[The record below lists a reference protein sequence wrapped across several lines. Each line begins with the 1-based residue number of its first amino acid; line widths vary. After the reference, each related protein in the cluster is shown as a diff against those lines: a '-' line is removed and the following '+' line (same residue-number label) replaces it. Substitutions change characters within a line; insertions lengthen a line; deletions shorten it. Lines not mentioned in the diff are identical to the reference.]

1 MSTKTKERNSK
12 ETYRQCV
19 MRLAAGSTEKPP
31 MDNERILVI
40 GGEGKT
46 DYEYVAWIPT
56 KMAVIGKHIL
66 IDSVPGRWL
75 IVQAGDPRPAFIV
88 EAYAENARKGFESVT
103 GHEQFKKG
111 QG

>member
-19 MRLAAGSTEKPP
+19 MRLAADSAEKPP
-31 MDNERILVI
+31 LDNERILVI
-40 GGEGKT
+40 GGHGRTE
-46 DYEYVAWIPT
+46 YEYVAWIPSR
-56 KMAVIGKHIL
+56 MVQIGKHIL

-75 IVQAGDPRPAFIV
+75 IISAGDPRPAFVV
-88 EAYAENARKGFESVT
+88 EAFAENARKGFGSVT
-103 GHEQFKKG
+103 GHEEFKKG